1 MPIYEYKG
9 QRYDIA
15 TDDPAAAKEKI
26 LGHLAGQT
34 KPAAALTATPAPAE
48 PNAQPGLLAG
58 TTMPP
63 QEGEYFPEKSVVGYG
78 KDITAPPDVSQTP
91 QMDVSKAPSAAD
103 VAARQFGITPEMSE
117 TEKALRTGKS
127 MLYGASTGLEQ
138 TWLGGARLISDFT
151 GLGKDGVV
159 GVSQQLAKEQG
170 AVEGTFD
177 KEYGY
182 KIAKN
187 IGESV
192 LQNIPAIYT
201 GLAGGMT
208 AAYGTMFGQ
217 SFLQTYDD
225 SRNEGMNVGDS
236 AARSALYGTAEVLG
250 ERIGLPALFKGI
262 KDITKGVSA
271 KELAKDAANYVL
283 KDLTGEELTYVSQF
297 LVDKGYGLNPQAGL
311 KELFQGAID
320 TALVT
325 VGQGAVM
332 GGAGLAT
339 NKVLK
344 ELRKAHS
351 KGEEA
356 MPEEAV
362 PEEAPAAAP
371 AAPPEPAGKGIIQQG
386 KNVTVEA
393 APADLE
399 AYKAIPEEAIPTEDD
414 ERLAKFDELEKEN
427 NAINEKYKTATPE
440 EFSILNA
447 RQGQIQDEM
456 NKLVTEGLTASQKRV
471 EEVEKPELI
480 TEKFKVTK
488 PGEESETVKKRNEN
502 VKKAEELRQQAYDIN
517 KDVLDPESGLEGEEL
532 QAAAAKVRSLL
543 KEADRLEKGE
553 SVIPSKAPEV
563 KEEKPITKEERSALF
578 EKNRIEKQNKALE
591 KAKLETRT
599 PLKEVTEDDL
609 TVANKAMEL
618 AGQDVEM
625 VDAALPYLKKLET
638 AGLIKIKPGR
648 RKSFTLT
655 NSGEALRGSFY
666 DMSYQ
671 EKQAALEDFLKGKP
685 VSEIGKKPQTK
696 AEVNKERQAKQR
708 EEAAKNKA
716 EKEIEPEESD
726 RLKNWL
732 SGKDEYIKSLTNKG
746 VSQAYANKVYD
757 AQIKYI
763 KDFDKAVANQD
774 EALLRQAEKDRG
786 IFTNKLNSVLERLQA
801 NKKPQTKQKEEA
813 EKIIYGD
820 IDEFV
825 KDFPALRQAKI
836 KKDLQADINY
846 KGNITS
852 RSELIE
858 KLVSEGRTI
867 TEIEYKK
874 PITKNQEEE
883 KNQLSKKY
891 IVGLSNENL
900 PGVKRLKELQS
911 IAKNGNIT
919 IQRVLGTKELHLAE
933 DQITKTGIDYAQYLI
948 KQKEKAPIQK
958 AAKPVTESNIEA
970 AVAKAGEKF
979 DYAKIKK
986 AAENQVDQ
994 AIKRTK
1000 FMTQKD
1006 YDAAKIP
1013 DADRYVNIKL
1023 EGAGSFKVMN
1033 NKERLEEFKKK
1044 LANAIKPKQAGIPR
1058 REWETA
1064 AVAFKAESAF
1074 KNFLSENEPETAIGI
1089 ANITG
1094 LDINKVDLKPEQK
1107 KVLDKYL
1114 SEMKETGG
1122 EEPMMET
1129 IKSKP
1134 GVNAPRIAKM
1144 LGQQLYGNM
1153 NKIPEVSVK
1162 EMVQNSFDAIKTLIE
1177 NKTADSGDI
1186 DIKVDKDKRTIEI
1199 TDNGSGMTA
1208 DVLANTFL
1216 TIAGTKKETEF
1227 GSGGFGIAKM
1237 QFLYGNKDLEVITMR
1252 DGKISHMKA
1261 TGEQLLASLEDPS
1274 QAPNIEITTPKETP
1288 NLAKM
1293 FPDDSGTYVKVTIPK
1308 EYKEQSTGDMIPIS
1322 IDDTFWGYDV
1332 LRKSPLF
1339 ANIDVKF
1346 NGRTVYDMGK
1356 DFPAKEYTTFIDAKF
1371 DWGTARIYASKEQED
1386 RYGSN
1391 AHILSN
1397 GLWQFD
1403 ETIKVNPMDP
1413 YGDNIPHRFYI
1424 DIVSKVKPD
1433 QDGYPFELNRQGFT
1447 KQAKSDLHLI
1457 KNYLTLHYNQKD
1469 YNNTVTNF
1477 GNVQYLNR
1485 VGKNIEKSEPVQLAP
1500 EVAKKSQKE
1509 GIAEGAKVEVKDGKL
1524 IVDGKVIPVLTPEDL
1539 KNARI
1544 DVSELRI
1551 DQDKVDPNKVM
1562 IHDNLEVV
1570 TNPLMGKV
1578 TGKDYQPIT
1587 QYAREKF
1594 GDRFDKFMYDIG
1606 DTFMALRDATSRL
1619 MPADK
1624 KGEDY
1629 KDLAKE
1635 AIGVSFDKEYRGVSI
1650 TIPFKGLYIN
1660 PAFPEFLDTPE
1671 EAALGMF
1678 GTMIHEL
1685 AHHKVRSHN
1694 ADFPAE
1700 MQRILIKL
1708 ESAPSFDIQQLKND
1722 FILTV
1727 KENKD
1732 IIDFLNK
1739 VGSNED
1745 NRAIGQR
1752 FKDSAYQERGEG
1764 APEDISE
1771 QRKQGRGALGL
1782 PSELRPSYQAIG
1794 PKRKPKPVPPK
1805 AKEELDEEYLA
1816 QREADGRTDFPLETT
1831 PSVKD
1836 MLLGAYTETR
1846 KLSKQLIENP
1856 MIPLKKMVSGLDRAV
1871 TWARIKGIY
1880 FGKGLEIFEVRKYG
1894 GQVKD
1899 TEKRAIASV
1908 AVTNAL
1914 HGAEIAVEGVMIGG
1928 VKFNTNTQMFQA
1940 VDMPQSL
1947 IKVVEIE
1954 HDLAERI
1961 GHQEAANMVQDYFEA
1976 KRSRSILD
1984 AFLKQEGIVE
1994 KAKEKVSKLEIGTD
2008 EHLEALSELDDAKKR
2023 FLDIVVARSKVKLG
2037 DESIEVYSRLDE
2049 EYPELADMMEN
2060 WQAVNANNLDNLEF
2074 SGIISKKRA
2083 KQLRDIKDYVPW
2095 QRLQDDME
2103 DVHSAPTR
2111 TTKNLTNVSK
2121 EKIFRRNA
2129 AITRA
2134 AQDYVDEKIDLDEF
2148 NEAVQNYQEDLGEI
2162 DNIVDNMIHNTMS
2175 ITMNSIRNHAANAV
2189 AMRFAERYTD
2199 GKKKGKL
2206 KVFATEGTDKEG
2218 VRFNI
2223 IVNGRRIIVRITD
2236 PLIAQA
2242 VLGMENIAIPG
2253 MKYFSDVSNIL
2264 RRTVTIWP
2272 QFQLRQLSMDAATAA
2287 FVSGLNM
2294 KNSGLV
2300 FAKSFSSF
2308 VRALN
2313 AQDPIIKYLR
2323 SYGIGGLQSY
2333 ARSPKKIIKQ
2343 KIGLVE
2349 HDKLAQF
2356 TNLLD
2361 KIGDSSDLAP
2371 RVATY
2376 KQVLAETGDETLAL
2390 MRAHNLIDW
2399 KRHGSSRIAVA
2410 LSRSVT
2416 FMSAYANQIDVLVD
2430 ALSGGG
2436 LRGKSRMA
2444 ALTALAKIGSAM
2456 AFYTLVYAMLVGGN
2470 PDYEELDDETKARN
2484 FVIPK
2489 SLTKYIGMSTNILLP
2504 MNTSAA
2510 FWFKALPENIYN
2522 YVSKKGTQYEVD
2534 YTRFKTAMAT
2544 AAIDALLGPTPIPT
2558 GIKPFAEIK
2567 LNHNF
2572 FTGGTVTPKG
2582 LAGLDA
2588 EEQYNATTSEMGK
2601 VFSSL
2606 MGGALN
2612 PMEMDHMIR
2621 GIFGTT
2627 GAVVMW
2633 GSNMLAGEHPTAED
2647 RYNPLWGGIIDREV
2661 GRGPESLFYDLRDRV
2676 EPKYNTFNKLLER
2689 EKFEEAD
2696 KYYNEHEKEI
2706 ATHDYIVGIDE
2717 ALKDINKEIR
2727 RLGESKDKTMTKEE
2741 RLKDIQ
2747 DLQKTKNE
2755 ILSDVIQFR
2764 KDAGL

>member
-9 QRYDIA
+9 QQYDIA
-15 TDDPAAAKEKI
+15 TDDHAVAKEKI
-26 LGHLAGQT
+26 LSHLSGQN
-34 KPAAALTATPAPAE
+34 KPAAAPAAAPAE
-48 PNAQPGLLAG
+48 PNAQAGLLAG

-91 QMDVSKAPSAAD
+91 KMDVSKAPSAAET
-103 VAARQFGITPEMSE
+103 AARQFGITPEMSE
-117 TEKALRTGKS
+117 AEKALRTGKS
-127 MLYGASTGLEQ
+127 ILYGASTGIEQ

-151 GLGKDGVV
+151 GLGKDGVI
-159 GVSQQLAKEQG
+159 GVSKQLAKEQG
-170 AVEGTFD
+170 AVEGSFNKD
-177 KEYGY
+177 YGY

-192 LQNIPAIYT
+192 LQNIPTIYT
-201 GLAGGMT
+201 GLAGGMRV
-208 AAYGTMFGQ
+208 AYGTMFGQ

-225 SRNEGMNVGDS
+225 SRNEGMGVGDS

-271 KELAKDAANYVL
+271 KELAKDATNYVL
-283 KDLTGEELTYVSQF
+283 KDLTGEELTYLSQF

-311 KELFQGAID
+311 QQLFQGAID

-325 VGQGAVM
+325 IGQGTIM
-332 GGAGLAT
+332 GGAGMAT

-351 KGEEA
+351 QGEEA
-356 MPEEAV
+356 MPEETAPAETPAEAPV
-362 PEEAPAAAP
+362 EAPAAQ
-371 AAPPEPAGKGIIQQG
+371 PAGKGVIQQG

-393 APADLE
+393 APPMPEDLE
-399 AYKAIPEEAIPTEDD
+399 SYKAIPEQDVPTEDD

-440 EFSILNA
+440 ELSILNA

-456 NKLVTEGLTASQKRV
+456 NKLVSDGLAASEKRV
-471 EEVEKPELI
+471 KE
-480 TEKFKVTK
+480 
-488 PGEESETVKKRNEN
+488 
-502 VKKAEELRQQAYDIN
+502 AEE
-517 KDVLDPESGLEGEEL
+517 PEVPK
-532 QAAAAKVRSLL
+532 AKEP
-543 KEADRLEKGE
+543 EAPKVE
-553 SVIPSKAPEV
+553 APE
-563 KEEKPITKEERSALF
+563 EKRLTPEERSALF
-578 EKNRIEKQNKALE
+578 EQNRIARQKEAIEKS
-591 KAKLETRT
+591 KLETRT
-599 PLKEVTEDDL
+599 PLKEITEDDL
-609 TVANKAMEL
+609 TVATRAMEL
-618 AGQDVEM
+618 AGKDVEM
-625 VDAALPYLKKLET
+625 NDAALPHLKKLEK
-638 AGLIKIKPGR
+638 AGLIRIKPGR

-671 EKQAALEDFLKGKP
+671 EKQVALEDFLKGKQ
-685 VSEIGKKPQTK
+685 VEEIQEKPKTK
-696 AEVNKERQAKQR
+696 AEVNQE
-708 EEAAKNKA
+708 
-716 EKEIEPEESD
+716 
-726 RLKNWL
+726 
-732 SGKDEYIKSLTNKG
+732 
-746 VSQAYANKVYD
+746 
-757 AQIKYI
+757 
-763 KDFDKAVANQD
+763 
-774 EALLRQAEKDRG
+774 RQAEKKAQEETPKAFKKG
-786 IFTNKLNSVLERLQA
+786 TRLYAAQLIA
-801 NKKPQTKQKEEA
+801 DARKS
-813 EKIIYGD
+813 GD
-820 IDEFV
+820 ITPAQSTSLMYREMSLNT
-825 KDFPALRQAKI
+825 KDYIAA
-836 KKDLQADINY
+836 
-846 KGNITS
+846 
-852 RSELIE
+852 IE
-858 KLVSEGRTI
+858 KAIKDTKA
-867 TEIEYKK
+867 KK
-874 PITKNQEEE
+874 EPVKEKPTEE
-883 KNQLSKKY
+883 K
-891 IVGLSNENL
+891 V
-900 PGVKRLKELQS
+900 
-911 IAKNGNIT
+911 
-919 IQRVLGTKELHLAE
+919 
-933 DQITKTGIDYAQYLI
+933 
-948 KQKEKAPIQK
+948 
-958 AAKPVTESNIEA
+958 AKPVTESNIEK
-970 AVAKAGEKF
+970 AVSKSGETV
-979 DYAKIKK
+979 DYAKMKK

-1000 FMTQKD
+1000 YMTQKE

-1013 DADRYVNIKL
+1013 DADRHVNIKL
-1023 EGAGSFKVMN
+1023 EGNGSFKVMN

-1044 LANAIKPKQAGIPR
+1044 LANAIKPKQAGTPR
-1058 REWETA
+1058 RDWESA
-1064 AVAFKAESAF
+1064 AVGFKAESAF
-1074 KNFLSENEPETAIGI
+1074 KNFLSENEPDTAVAI
-1089 ANITG
+1089 ANLTG
-1094 LDINKVDLKPEQK
+1094 LDISKVVLNPTQRKLLDLYIAER
-1107 KVLDKYL
+1107 
-1114 SEMKETGG
+1114 KETGG

-1134 GVNAPRIAKM
+1134 GVNAPRIAQM

-1153 NKIPEVSVK
+1153 EKIPAVSVK
-1162 EMVQNSFDAIKTLIE
+1162 EMFQNSFDAIKTLIE

-1186 DIKVDKDKRTIEI
+1186 AIEVDKDNRTIAI

-1274 QAPNIEITTPKETP
+1274 LAPNIEVTTPEETP
-1288 NLAKM
+1288 NFAKM
-1293 FPDDSGTYVKVTIPK
+1293 FPDDSGTYVKVTVPE
-1308 EYKEQSTGDMIPIS
+1308 EYKEQSTGDTKPIN
-1322 IDDTFWGYDV
+1322 IDDSQWNYDV
-1332 LRKSPLF
+1332 LRNSPLF
-1339 ANIDVKF
+1339 ANIHVSF
-1346 NGRTVYDMGK
+1346 NNRKVYDIGN
-1356 DFPAKEYTTFIDAKF
+1356 DFPADKFTTFIDAKF
-1371 DWGTARIYASKEQED
+1371 DWGTARIYASKDEQD

-1391 AHILSN
+1391 GHVLSN
-1397 GLWQFD
+1397 GLWQFSED
-1403 ETIKVNPMDP
+1403 ILIDPNDP
-1413 YGDNIPHRFYI
+1413 YGKTIPHRFYI

-1433 QDGYPFELNRQGFT
+1433 QNGYPFELNRQGFT
-1447 KQAKSDLHLI
+1447 KQAKSDLNLI

-1469 YNNTVTNF
+1469 LNNTITNF

-1485 VGKNIEKSEPVQLAP
+1485 VGENIETSAPEQLVP
-1500 EVAKKSQKE
+1500 EVAKKEQKQ
-1509 GIAEGAKVEVKDGKL
+1509 GISEGAKVEVKDGKL

-1578 TGKDYQPIT
+1578 TEKEYKAIT
-1587 QYAREKF
+1587 EYAREKF
-1594 GDRFDKFMYDIG
+1594 GNRFDKFMYDIG
-1606 DTFMALRDATSRL
+1606 DTFMALRDAVSRL
-1619 MPADK
+1619 MPPDK
-1624 KGEDY
+1624 KGVDY

-1764 APEDISE
+1764 APEDVSE
-1771 QRKQGRGALGL
+1771 QRKQGRGAVGL

-1794 PKRKPKPVPPK
+1794 PKRKSKPVPPK

-1831 PSVKD
+1831 PSVRD
-1836 MLLGAYTETR
+1836 MLLGAYKETR

-1856 MIPLKKMVSGLDRAV
+1856 MIPIKKMVSGLDRAV

-1894 GQVKD
+1894 GQVLD

-1928 VKFNTNTQMFQA
+1928 VKFNTGTQMFQA

-1954 HDLAERI
+1954 HNLAERI

-1994 KAKEKVSKLEIGTD
+1994 KAKEKVSKLEIGSD

-2037 DESIEVYSRLDE
+2037 DESIEVYSQLDE
-2049 EYPELADMMEN
+2049 QYPELADMMEN
-2060 WQAVNANNLDNLEF
+2060 WTAVNGNNIENLEF

-2111 TTKNLTNVSK
+2111 TSKSLTNVAK

-2129 AITRA
+2129 AINKA
-2134 AQDYVDEKIDLDEF
+2134 AQDYVDEKIDLNEL
-2148 NEAVQNYQEDLGEI
+2148 NEAIQKYQEDLGEI
-2162 DNIVDNMIHNTMS
+2162 DNIVDNMIHNTMN

-2206 KVFATEGTDKEG
+2206 KVFSTEGTDKDG

-2236 PLIAQA
+2236 PMIAQA

-2287 FVSGLNM
+2287 FVSGLSP
-2294 KNSGLV
+2294 KNSALV
-2300 FAKSFSSF
+2300 FTKSFSSF

-2313 AQDPIIKYLR
+2313 SQDPIIKYLR

-2349 HDKLAQF
+2349 HEKLAQF

-2399 KRHGSSRIAVA
+2399 KRHGSSRLAVA

-2430 ALSGGG
+2430 ALTGGG
-2436 LRGKSRMA
+2436 LRGKNRMA
-2444 ALTALAKIGSAM
+2444 ALTSLAKIGSAM
-2456 AFYTLVYAMLVGGN
+2456 AMWSLVYAFLVGGN

-2489 SLTKYIGMSTNILLP
+2489 NLTKYIGLSANILLP

-2510 FWFKALPENIYN
+2510 FWFKALPETIYN
-2522 YVSKKGTQYEVD
+2522 YVSKKGTQYEMD
-2534 YTRFKTAMAT
+2534 YTRFKTAMGT
-2544 AAIDALLGPTPIPT
+2544 AAIDALLGPNPIPT

-2588 EEQYNATTSEMGK
+2588 EEQYNATTSELGK

-2612 PMEMDHMIR
+2612 PMEMDHMVR

-2633 GSNMLAGEHPTAED
+2633 GSNMLAGEHPTVED
-2647 RYNPLWGGIIDREV
+2647 RNNPLWGGIIDREV
-2661 GRGPESLFYDLRDRV
+2661 GRGPEAMFYDLRDRV

-2689 EKFEEAD
+2689 DKLDEAD

-2706 ATHDYIVGIDE
+2706 ATHDYITGIDE

-2747 DLQKTKNE
+2747 DLQRTKNE

>member
-1 MPIYEYKG
+1 M
-9 QRYDIA
+9 
-15 TDDPAAAKEKI
+15 
-26 LGHLAGQT
+26 LG
-34 KPAAALTATPAPAE
+34 
-48 PNAQPGLLAG
+48 
-58 TTMPP
+58 P
-63 QEGEYFPEKSVVGYG
+63 QLYG
-78 KDITAPPDVSQTP
+78 SMKDITP
-91 QMDVSKAPSAAD
+91 
-103 VAARQFGITPEMSE
+103 
-117 TEKALRTGKS
+117 
-127 MLYGASTGLEQ
+127 
-138 TWLGGARLISDFT
+138 
-151 GLGKDGVV
+151 
-159 GVSQQLAKEQG
+159 
-170 AVEGTFD
+170 
-177 KEYGY
+177 
-182 KIAKN
+182 
-187 IGESV
+187 
-192 LQNIPAIYT
+192 
-201 GLAGGMT
+201 
-208 AAYGTMFGQ
+208 
-217 SFLQTYDD
+217 
-225 SRNEGMNVGDS
+225 
-236 AARSALYGTAEVLG
+236 
-250 ERIGLPALFKGI
+250 
-262 KDITKGVSA
+262 
-271 KELAKDAANYVL
+271 
-283 KDLTGEELTYVSQF
+283 
-297 LVDKGYGLNPQAGL
+297 
-311 KELFQGAID
+311 
-320 TALVT
+320 
-325 VGQGAVM
+325 
-332 GGAGLAT
+332 
-339 NKVLK
+339 
-344 ELRKAHS
+344 
-351 KGEEA
+351 
-356 MPEEAV
+356 
-362 PEEAPAAAP
+362 
-371 AAPPEPAGKGIIQQG
+371 
-386 KNVTVEA
+386 
-393 APADLE
+393 
-399 AYKAIPEEAIPTEDD
+399 
-414 ERLAKFDELEKEN
+414 
-427 NAINEKYKTATPE
+427 
-440 EFSILNA
+440 
-447 RQGQIQDEM
+447 
-456 NKLVTEGLTASQKRV
+456 
-471 EEVEKPELI
+471 
-480 TEKFKVTK
+480 
-488 PGEESETVKKRNEN
+488 
-502 VKKAEELRQQAYDIN
+502 
-517 KDVLDPESGLEGEEL
+517 
-532 QAAAAKVRSLL
+532 
-543 KEADRLEKGE
+543 
-553 SVIPSKAPEV
+553 
-563 KEEKPITKEERSALF
+563 
-578 EKNRIEKQNKALE
+578 
-591 KAKLETRT
+591 
-599 PLKEVTEDDL
+599 
-609 TVANKAMEL
+609 
-618 AGQDVEM
+618 
-625 VDAALPYLKKLET
+625 
-638 AGLIKIKPGR
+638 
-648 RKSFTLT
+648 
-655 NSGEALRGSFY
+655 
-666 DMSYQ
+666 
-671 EKQAALEDFLKGKP
+671 
-685 VSEIGKKPQTK
+685 
-696 AEVNKERQAKQR
+696 
-708 EEAAKNKA
+708 
-716 EKEIEPEESD
+716 
-726 RLKNWL
+726 
-732 SGKDEYIKSLTNKG
+732 
-746 VSQAYANKVYD
+746 
-757 AQIKYI
+757 
-763 KDFDKAVANQD
+763 
-774 EALLRQAEKDRG
+774 
-786 IFTNKLNSVLERLQA
+786 
-801 NKKPQTKQKEEA
+801 
-813 EKIIYGD
+813 
-820 IDEFV
+820 
-825 KDFPALRQAKI
+825 
-836 KKDLQADINY
+836 
-846 KGNITS
+846 
-852 RSELIE
+852 
-858 KLVSEGRTI
+858 
-867 TEIEYKK
+867 
-874 PITKNQEEE
+874 
-883 KNQLSKKY
+883 
-891 IVGLSNENL
+891 
-900 PGVKRLKELQS
+900 
-911 IAKNGNIT
+911 
-919 IQRVLGTKELHLAE
+919 
-933 DQITKTGIDYAQYLI
+933 
-948 KQKEKAPIQK
+948 
-958 AAKPVTESNIEA
+958 
-970 AVAKAGEKF
+970 
-979 DYAKIKK
+979 
-986 AAENQVDQ
+986 
-994 AIKRTK
+994 
-1000 FMTQKD
+1000 
-1006 YDAAKIP
+1006 
-1013 DADRYVNIKL
+1013 
-1023 EGAGSFKVMN
+1023 
-1033 NKERLEEFKKK
+1033 
-1044 LANAIKPKQAGIPR
+1044 
-1058 REWETA
+1058 
-1064 AVAFKAESAF
+1064 
-1074 KNFLSENEPETAIGI
+1074 
-1089 ANITG
+1089 
-1094 LDINKVDLKPEQK
+1094 
-1107 KVLDKYL
+1107 
-1114 SEMKETGG
+1114 
-1122 EEPMMET
+1122 
-1129 IKSKP
+1129 
-1134 GVNAPRIAKM
+1134 
-1144 LGQQLYGNM
+1144 
-1153 NKIPEVSVK
+1153 VSVK
-1162 EMVQNSFDAIKTLIE
+1162 EMVQNSFDAIKTMLEKGEMSKGKISIDM
-1177 NKTADSGDI
+1177 NKAT
-1186 DIKVDKDKRTIEI
+1186 RTIEMK
-1199 TDNGSGMTA
+1199 DNGSGMTPET
-1208 DVLANTFL
+1208 LANTFL
-1216 TIAGTKKETEF
+1216 TIAGTFKETEF

-1237 QFLYGNKDLEVITMR
+1237 LFLFGNKDIEVTTMR
-1252 DGKISHMKA
+1252 DGKIAHMKA
-1261 TGEQLLASLEDPS
+1261 TGPQLMASLEDPS
-1274 QAPNIEITTPKETP
+1274 QAPDIEIMTPQEYGERELK
-1288 NLAKM
+1288 AD
-1293 FPDDSGTYVKVTIPK
+1293 FPDNHGTIVSITVPPNYVDQSNGKTETIDFDESRYSNP
-1308 EYKEQSTGDMIPIS
+1308 
-1322 IDDTFWGYDV
+1322 V
-1332 LRKSPLF
+1332 LRYSPLF
-1339 ANIDVKF
+1339 ADIDVKL
-1346 NGRTVYDMGK
+1346 NGDTVYIGSE
-1356 DFPAKEYTTFIDAKF
+1356 FPADDYTTFVNAKF
-1371 DWGTARIYASKEQED
+1371 KWGTARIYVSKGED
-1386 RYGSN
+1386 GKYGEN
-1391 AHILSN
+1391 LHVLSN
-1397 GLWQFD
+1397 GLWQFSNK
-1403 ETIKVNPMDP
+1403 IGKKPMASFSE
-1413 YGDNIPHRFYI
+1413 NIPYEFYV

-1433 QDGYPFELNRQGFT
+1433 EAGYPFTLNRKGFSQEAG
-1447 KQAKSDLHLI
+1447 KDLGLI
-1457 KNYLTLHYNQKD
+1457 QKYLWLHYMQKD
-1469 YNNTVTNF
+1469 FANTSTSF
-1477 GNVQYLNR
+1477 GNVEYVTKRGGNINVSARETLNPD
-1485 VGKNIEKSEPVQLAP
+1485 VKAAEFKNKID
-1500 EVAKKSQKE
+1500 
-1509 GIAEGAKVEVKDGKL
+1509 EGAKVEVKDGKL
-1524 IVDGKVIPVLTPEDL
+1524 IVNGKEIPELSQEDIAKADINLEDL
-1539 KNARI
+1539 K
-1544 DVSELRI
+1544 I
-1551 DQDKVDPNKVM
+1551 DQSKIDPNKVM
-1562 IHDNLEVV
+1562 IHDNLEVNANADAIEKSNYENRQTQIISEIDKLKKEKDALSV
-1570 TNPLMGKV
+1570 VNLSGKKKIQDQIDELDKEFDEV
-1578 TGKDYQPIT
+1578 ANKKYNLTPQREFKPIVEA
-1587 QYAREKF
+1587 AREKY
-1594 GDRFDKFMYDIG
+1594 GQRFDSFMYDIG
-1606 DTFMALRDATSRL
+1606 DVFMALRDRIVYLNKIGKLPDHKTYKGDVSYAKL
-1619 MPADK
+1619 AD
-1624 KGEDY
+1624 
-1629 KDLAKE
+1629 E
-1635 AIGVSFDKEYRGVSI
+1635 AIGISFDKEYRGVSI
-1650 TIPFKGLYIN
+1650 RLPFAGLFIN
-1660 PAFPEFLDTPE
+1660 PAVPEFIETPE
-1671 EAALGMF
+1671 MAAYGIF

-1685 AHHKVRSHN
+1685 AHHQVRNHD

-1700 MQRILIKL
+1700 MQRLTLHLKSDKDFKVEDL
-1708 ESAPSFDIQQLKND
+1708 EKALVDSVTK
-1722 FILTV
+1722 
-1727 KENKD
+1727 NKD
-1732 IIDFLNK
+1732 ILDYLNK
-1739 VGSNED
+1739 LGTQDDS
-1745 NRAIGQR
+1745 RSIGQR
-1752 FKDSAYQERGEG
+1752 FKDGSFQG
-1764 APEDISE
+1764 ATPSSPEDMAKSRE
-1771 QRKQGRGALGL
+1771 EGQPERGL

-1794 PKRKPKPVPPK
+1794 PKRKPKPVPSK

-2134 AQDYVDEKIDLDEF
+2134 AQEYVDEKIDLDEF

-2223 IVNGRRIIVRITD
+2223 IANGRRIIVRITD

-2510 FWFKALPENIYN
+2510 FYFKALPEIIYN
-2522 YVSKKGTQYEVD
+2522 YVSKKGTQYEMD
-2534 YTRFKTAMAT
+2534 YTRFKTAMGT
-2544 AAIDALLGPTPIPT
+2544 AAVDALLGPTPIPT

-2633 GSNMLAGEHPTAED
+2633 GSNMLAGERPTAED

-2706 ATHDYIVGIDE
+2706 AIHDYIVGIDE